1 MFNDFFYQRLHKAY
15 GDVSGTNEASYAVF
29 IRAVLVGILN
39 VYRSDEGYL
48 LLEQKPIMGGY
59 GNGPIDFAI
68 KKAGLFIGI
77 TEAKGEAMDKGFA
90 QNLIQLHTAYLVS
103 LFVIFDLF
111 INYIEAF
118 TLKA

>member
-77 TEAKGEAMDKGFA
+77 TEAKREDKGFA